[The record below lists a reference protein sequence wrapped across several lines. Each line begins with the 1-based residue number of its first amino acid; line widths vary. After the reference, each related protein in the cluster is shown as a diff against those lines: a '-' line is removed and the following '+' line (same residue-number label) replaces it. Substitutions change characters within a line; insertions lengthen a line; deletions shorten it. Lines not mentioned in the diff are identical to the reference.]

1 MIEDTKKALEQK
13 FGDRVQETNKEIINS
28 NYTTKGQ
35 ELIKQG
41 FAVYLLSQGTNTPHK
56 GSNGHLDA
64 TQDVNVLANMF
75 DKYGVDSNIGI
86 VLQGTNLVCL
96 DIDRHTPS
104 KNGLRSLL
112 RAGIK
117 ANFDNEVVEWTPR
130 QGLHVFY
137 RVPDDIDVSSL
148 KRNLLD
154 GVELITDR
162 VTVAPSVK
170 QLDGGFISYQHI
182 GKLFSEANM
191 MPQWLIDLAY
201 SVPTSG
207 YTAQKRQPKYSMN
220 QRLEMLLNGFETGQR
235 NNQVMSIS
243 GWLLSIK
250 DIDPNLVYELV
261 QKFDSESSD
270 PLPDIEVNTI
280 FRSAYNRQVK
290 RASMGGVN
298 VGKI

>member
-1 MIEDTKKALEQK
+1 MSEDTKKAPEQK
-13 FGDRVQETNKEIINS
+13 FGDRVQEIQNNIIIS

-35 ELIKQG
+35 ELIEQG
-41 FAVYLLSQGTNTPHK
+41 FSVFLLSQGTNTPHK

-64 TQDVNVLANMF
+64 TKDVNVLANMF
-75 DKYGVDSNIGI
+75 DKYGLDSNIGI
-86 VLQGTNLVCL
+86 ILQGTNLVCL

-117 ANFDNEVVEWTPR
+117 ANFDNEVVERTPR
-130 QGLHVFY
+130 LGLHVFY

-182 GKLFSEANM
+182 GKPFSEANM
-191 MPQWLIDLAY
+191 MPQWLIGLG
-201 SVPTSG
+201 SNVPTSG
-207 YTAQKRQPKYSMN
+207 HKRVPKYSIQERWKMV
-220 QRLEMLLNGFETGQR
+220 LDGFTEGER
-235 NNQVMSIS
+235 NNQAVSLA
-243 GWLLSIK
+243 GYLLRI
-250 DIDPNLVYELV
+250 DINPNTAYEII
-261 QKFDSESSD
+261 QKINSSSSV
-270 PLPDIEVNTI
+270 PLPDEEINVI
-280 FRSAYNRQVK
+280 YKSAYNAEKQR
-290 RASMGGVN
+290 RLEGVYE
-298 VGKI
+298 

>member
-1 MIEDTKKALEQK
+1 MNEVTKKALEQK
-13 FGDRVQETNKEIINS
+13 FGDQVQETENKFINS

-35 ELIKQG
+35 ELIEQG

-64 TQDVNVLANMF
+64 TRDVNVLANVF

-104 KNGLRSLL
+104 KNGIRSLA
-112 RAGIK
+112 RVGIK
-117 ANFDNEVVEWTPR
+117 ANFDNEVVERTPR

-182 GKLFSEANM
+182 GKPFNEANM
-191 MPQWLIDLAY
+191 MPQWLIDLA
-201 SVPTSG
+201 SNVPTSG
-207 YTAQKRQPKYSMN
+207 HKRVPKYSIQERWKMV
-220 QRLEMLLNGFETGQR
+220 LDGFTEGER
-235 NNQVMSIS
+235 NNQAVSLA
-243 GWLLSIK
+243 GYLLRI
-250 DIDPNLVYELV
+250 DINPNTAYEII
-261 QKFDSESSD
+261 QKINSSSSV
-270 PLPDIEVNTI
+270 PLPDEEINAI
-280 FRSAYNRQVK
+280 YKSAYNAEKQR
-290 RASMGGVN
+290 RLEGVYE
-298 VGKI
+298 

>member
-1 MIEDTKKALEQK
+1 MNEDRKKALEQK
-13 FGDRVQETNKEIINS
+13 FGDRVQEIQNNIINS

-35 ELIKQG
+35 ELIEQG

-64 TQDVNVLANMF
+64 TRDVNVLANMF

-86 VLQGTNLVCL
+86 VLKDTNLVCL

-117 ANFDNEVVEWTPR
+117 ANFDNETVEKTPR
-130 QGLHVFY
+130 NGLHIFF
-137 RVPDDIDVSSL
+137 RVPDSVDVTNL

-182 GKLFSEANM
+182 GKPFSEANM

-207 YTAQKRQPKYSMN
+207 HKRVPRYSIQERWKMVLDGFTEGERNKQAVSLAGYLLRIDINPNTAYEIIQKIN
-220 QRLEMLLNGFETGQR
+220 
-235 NNQVMSIS
+235 
-243 GWLLSIK
+243 
-250 DIDPNLVYELV
+250 
-261 QKFDSESSD
+261 SSSSV
-270 PLPDIEVNTI
+270 PLPDEEINVI
-280 FRSAYNRQVK
+280 YKSAYNAEKQR
-290 RASMGGVN
+290 RLEGVYE
-298 VGKI
+298 